1 MELPDLA
8 HMLAATTI
16 DEENVALLRDGTEA
30 LVGVLAI
37 VTGGELA
44 EIDSPMQ

>member
-1 MELPDLA
+1 
-8 HMLAATTI
+8 MLAATTI

-37 VTGGELA
+37 VTGGELNRPGT
-44 EIDSPMQ
+44 SRHL